1 MPEHP
6 EASAPRYI
14 KKFNA
19 QFQFFA
25 HPAIYLVSCLLMLW
39 WFYWL
44 YKLLPF
50 MLPLLP
56 TFIIFLAPLVLG
68 QIGMV
73 RKRHYVQA
81 IFAFLLIPALIYA
94 LISIPE
100 SASNAQWRKREPAM
114 VLLADTVLHD
124 PKYAN
129 TKGTVVIPLPENLS
143 KFSNGKPLRADFSR
157 HHKGS
162 CRIYCFWYD
171 TASDENFYCIYE
183 SDPHNYIL
191 SDGDEYIGNIRKN
204 FHLKPAN

>member
-124 PKYAN
+124 PKYAD

>member
-100 SASNAQWRKREPAM
+100 SASNAQWRKEEPAM

-129 TKGTVVIPLPENLS
+129 TKGTVEIPLPENLS
-143 KFSNGKPLRADFSR
+143 KLTKGKPLRVEFPEQRKD
-157 HHKGS
+157 S
-162 CRIYCFWYD
+162 CQVCFFRLALGKQTLYC
-171 TASDENFYCIYE
+171 AYE
-183 SDPHNYIL
+183 SNPNTT
-191 SDGDEYIGNIRKN
+191 DEEYFGNIRKN
-204 FHLKPAN
+204 FHTIDIKD

>member
-1 MPEHP
+1 MS
-6 EASAPRYI
+6 EAPTNPYI
-14 KKFNA
+14 KPKKKSNTLFL
-19 QFQFFA
+19 FFA

-56 TFIIFLAPLVLG
+56 TFITFLAPLVLG

-129 TKGTVVIPLPENLS
+129 TKGTVEIPLPENLS
-143 KFSNGKPLRADFSR
+143 KLTKGKPLRVEFPEQNN
-157 HHKGS
+157 GS
-162 CRIYCFWYD
+162 CQICFFRRTLVTQSTYC
-171 TASDENFYCIYE
+171 AYE
-183 SDPHNYIL
+183 SNPDTT
-191 SDGDEYIGNIRKN
+191 DEEYFGNIREN
-204 FHLKPAN
+204 FHIINIKN

>member
-124 PKYAN
+124 PKYAD
-129 TKGTVVIPLPENLS
+129 TKGTVEIPLPENLS

-162 CRIYCFWYD
+162 CRIYYFWYD